1 VLLLLTIVAFSVLI
15 GLLVGGRLRRFEYLK
30 VRWWGLAIVGVALQ
44 VVPVPDLSR
53 ETEETVGFV
62 LLLGSYLA
70 LLLMAAV
77 NLRTAGFPLILIGIA
92 MNVLVISAN
101 SGMPVTESALV
112 RSGQVDTLRQL
123 KEEGGT
129 KHHLADPDEDVLLFL
144 ADVIPVGGPFR
155 QAISAGDLVLYS
167 GVMWLVISVM
177 RGRSRGLRPPPL
189 YWVSAAPRPVRP
201 PEATTSRT
209 EP

>member
-1 VLLLLTIVAFSVLI
+1 VLLLLTILAFSVLVAF
-15 GLLVGGRLRRFEYLK
+15 LVGGRIRRFEYLK

-44 VVPVPDLSR
+44 VVPVPDLAR
-53 ETEETVGFV
+53 ETEETLGFV

-77 NLRTAGFPLILIGIA
+77 NLRTAGFPLILVGIA
-92 MNVLVISAN
+92 MNVLVIAAN
-101 SGMPVTESALV
+101 SGMAVTASALV
-112 RSGQVDTLRQL
+112 RSGQPESLREL
-123 KEEGGT
+123 REEGGS
-129 KHHLADPDEDVLLFL
+129 KHHLADDDDVLLFL

-155 QAISAGDLVLYS
+155 QAISAGDLVLYA
-167 GVMWLVISVM
+167 GVVWLVVSVM

-189 YWVSAAPRPVRP
+189 YWVSAAPRPLRP